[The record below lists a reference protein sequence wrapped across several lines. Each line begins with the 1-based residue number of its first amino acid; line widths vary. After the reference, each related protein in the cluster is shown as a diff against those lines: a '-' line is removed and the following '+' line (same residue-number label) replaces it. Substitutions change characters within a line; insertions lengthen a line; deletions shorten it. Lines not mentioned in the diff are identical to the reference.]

1 MADAPEVLA
10 SDAER
15 ESAHARLRD
24 AVGEGRLTLEELA
37 VRVEAALGARTRSE
51 VEAVVVDLPVV
62 SPAAAG
68 RRPGARWVVG
78 IMGGDDRAGRWRIA
92 ERCTVINVM
101 GGSDLDLRQAIVEG
115 DHTDILV
122 VSLMGG
128 STITVPEGVVV
139 EMGGFAFMGGNDL
152 KGSGPAPG
160 PRAPTVRVRA
170 FSIMGGTD
178 VVVSSQGASARR
190 RLGPPPPA
198 PPGRL
203 PPPP

>member
-1 MADAPEVLA
+1 VADAPEVLA

-15 ESAHARLRD
+15 EGALARLRD

-37 VRVEAALGARTRSE
+37 VRVEAALGARTRSD
-51 VEAVVVDLPVV
+51 VEAVVADLPVA
-62 SPAAAG
+62 SPAAAE

-92 ERCTVINVM
+92 ERCTVVNVM

-152 KGSGPAPG
+152 EAHGPAPARG
-160 PRAPTVRVRA
+160 APTVRVRA

-178 VVVSSQGASARR
+178 VVVSSEGGPARR
-190 RLGPPPPA
+190 RLGPPPPPPA
-198 PPGRL
+198 P
-203 PPPP
+203 